1 MPAATEVSDV
11 STHIQLATTERPP
24 AGDAPSEGEAPT
36 AYAAPRTLAEALELL
51 RAGDA
56 TILAG
61 GTDLMPQSKAG
72 RFRLQRMLVNIR
84 RVPELHGI
92 SESDGVVRLGALT
105 TITPRNKDLI
115 TGVPR
120 GTIYDQQAGGG
131 GGYGDPKKRDRA
143 KLAEEVRDGLIS
155 PQAARTIYGA

>member
-51 RAGDA
+51 RGGDA

-61 GTDLMPQSKAG
+61 GTDLMPQTKAG
-72 RFRLQRMLVNIR
+72 HLRLERMLVNIR

-92 SESDGVVRLGALT
+92 SESDGVVRVGALT
-105 TITPRNKDLI
+105 TITELLESSLVRARFNALW
-115 TGVPR
+115 
-120 GTIYDQQAGGG
+120 QAC
-131 GGYGDPKKRDRA
+131 
-143 KLAEEVRDGLIS
+143 
-155 PQAARTIYGA
+155 